1 MTLGK
6 IEEIIRIKFTQLS
19 PGQKKVAEFLL
30 SNLERFAFSTAS
42 KIAREVEKSEA
53 TVVRLS
59 YSLGFDSFSEMQKFI
74 QKDLLNKK
82 QVHGLL
88 VNTQEG
94 TAKDDHSFLEDIINK
109 DIVIL
114 QKMIQQVNIEDIRKA
129 AEWIMGAEQVVI
141 IGFRNSY
148 PAASWLNLKL
158 GMLRENVSQIS
169 NTNTSY
175 NEMLQ
180 INEKTVYFV
189 LSFPSYVKET
199 ISFAHYA
206 KGKGAKLIVATD
218 HLLSPA
224 GRISDIVFTTELN
237 INSNNLYSISA
248 IISLLNI
255 IVLFIEKNYEEKTD
269 DRIRKLQ
276 DIYKNLDIYLE

>member
-74 QKDLLNKK
+74 QEDLLNKK

-175 NEMLQ
+175 NEMLH